1 MPTEHEYKY
10 LLDIEIA
17 STLTGLP
24 QIVIRQGYLA
34 ISDSMDLRVR
44 HSILENGDDKW
55 RLTFKQK
62 VVGRKVEIEQIISP
76 RDGMDL
82 WNVADSKLKKIR
94 YCVENKNRTTWEIDL
109 FYNHNVGDLY
119 FAMAEIELK
128 EGSPPPEE
136 LPDFLQKF
144 LLFKVPLTDDRFL
157 NKRLGDMGYAKNLY
171 TEIRGAINDIS
182 HEEKDEEKSV

>member
-1 MPTEHEYKY
+1 
-10 LLDIEIA
+10 
-17 STLTGLP
+17 
-24 QIVIRQGYLA
+24 
-34 ISDSMDLRVR
+34 MDLRVR
-44 HSILENGDDKW
+44 HSILKDGRDEW

-62 VVGRKVEIEQIISP
+62 VVERKIEIEQVISS

-82 WNVADSKLKKIR
+82 WEIAVSKLKKVR
-94 YCVENKNRTTWEIDL
+94 HYVENEDRRDNTVWEIDL

-119 FAMAEIELK
+119 FAMAELELP

-171 TEIRGAINDIS
+171 KEIRGTNYGHS
-182 HEEKDEEKSV
+182 HEEEKEESI